1 MGVAVD
7 KHVDAGD
14 VLQQVDG
21 AVAGRLCVNAQVAQA
36 DDVVAASGGELVH
49 LLLGAGEEFVLG
61 QEGDAIQV
69 SRVSLGGSFGGGQTK
84 NAHGHVTQLEGG
96 AGAVYCIGA
105 VLFSVGGQDGEV
117 SLLHQSLQIGISE
130 VKLVVAGGGHVIA
143 SHVHE
148 FHSGSALGLI
158 HIQAALTKVAGV
170 HQEHFGSGSFIGG
183 LQRGYVAV
191 VLQGIVVHG
200 AANAV
205 HVVGVQDDDVPRQVI
220 VPVCGP
226 GGNGQ
231 GEGHHQRQE
240 EGGKFL
246 PTFHFEQ
253 SSNIT
258 NFPSSRGG
266 HPGYGGCL

>member
-1 MGVAVD
+1 MAVD
-7 KHVDAGD
+7 EHVDAGD

-21 AVAGRLCVNAQVAQA
+21 AVAGGLCVNAQVAQA
-36 DDVVAASGGELVH
+36 DDVVAAGGGELVH

-61 QEGDAIQV
+61 QEGDALQLSGV
-69 SRVSLGGSFGGGQTK
+69 GLGGSFGGGQTK
-84 NAHGHVTQLEGG
+84 DAHGHVPQLEG
-96 AGAVYCIGA
+96 V
-105 VLFSVGGQDGEV
+105 VGLVHGQLALGGEGVGSQDGE
-117 SLLHQSLQIGISE
+117 LGLFHQGLQVGIAK
-130 VKLVVAGGGHVIA
+130 VKLVVAGGGHVVA
-143 SHVHE
+143 SHVHQL
-148 FHSGSALGLI
+148 HSGGAFGHVHAGGAL
-158 HIQAALTKVAGV
+158 AEVTGV
-170 HQEHFGSGSFIGG
+170 HQEHLGASGLIG
-183 LQRGYVAV
+183 
-191 VLQGIVVHG
+191 VLQSSYGSVVVDG
-200 AANAV
+200 AV
-205 HVVGVQDDDVPRQVI
+205 HVVGVQDDDVTRQVI

-258 NFPSSRGG
+258 NFPSSRGE